1 MCTVAVS
8 AGRMFLRTY
17 MSKLHT
23 DSPRNTYLHTS
34 ANSQSPRLS
43 PEAVDF
49 EALNPKACWRARVCV
64 CVCVC
69 VCACVCVCEVPSVR
83 IGCEW
88 RTSAS
93 PQHFYYEYCTI
104 STISMI
110 LITVIF
116 LIILIIVVIS
126 N

>member
-1 MCTVAVS
+1 
-8 AGRMFLRTY
+8 MFLRTY

-64 CVCVC
+64 CVFVCVC
-69 VCACVCVCEVPSVR
+69 VCVRVRGTICEDR
-83 IGCEW
+83 MRMEDFC
-88 RTSAS
+88 
-93 PQHFYYEYCTI
+93 F
-104 STISMI
+104 ST
-110 LITVIF
+110 TF
-116 LIILIIVVIS
+116 LL
-126 N
+126 